1 MSEPT
6 IIGAALLDE
15 VWRKAR
21 DSRRLRMN
29 HNFHEREAEPCNR
42 MLNAIEPDSY
52 LRPHRHLEPTK
63 DETII
68 AVRGSFGAVFFDEQ
82 GGVSKALIIRAGGET
97 MGVNVPHGLYH
108 TLLSLDSGSVLF
120 EAKAGP
126 YLPLTRSEL
135 APWAPAEDDPA
146 ALAYLEKL
154 RSLFDYQ
161 LAD

>member
-1 MSEPT
+1 MTEPT
-6 IIGAALLDE
+6 IIGPGLLDE
-15 VWRKAR
+15 VWRQAR
-21 DSRRLRMN
+21 DSRRKRKN
-29 HNFHEREAEPCNR
+29 FNFHAREADPCNR
-42 MLNAIEPDSY
+42 LLNAVEPDSY
-52 LRPHRHLEPTK
+52 VRPHRHLDAAK
-63 DETII
+63 DETMI
-68 AVRGSFGAVFFDEQ
+68 ALRGSFGVVFFDER
-82 GGVSKALIIRAGGET
+82 GAVTRSLIIRAGGET

-126 YLPLTRSEL
+126 YLPLTRGEF